1 MSGIITAEQEFIE
14 YLESLVNSKDRGA
27 IANLRRGLGKPP
39 GTVPQADR
47 YVLKF
52 LPEDTEV
59 GQEEPYYLAASL
71 FAFWYQGRDKVI
83 SDPPPNLGS
92 SLRSLVDKEAGSG
105 NRDEVEKRIEKHLVA
120 LLNCHRDDLPEHLR
134 QIVSLLKAKDVPIN
148 WAQLLS
154 DIRHWERDDR
164 IVQKAWARA
173 FWIGSRQKEEKETD
187 QTEVSATEADG
198 D

>member
-1 MSGIITAEQEFIE
+1 MNGTLSTEQEFIK
-14 YLESLVNSKDRGA
+14 YLESLVNNKDRGA

-39 GTVPQADR
+39 GSVPQMDR

-52 LPEDTEV
+52 VSEDSRVE
-59 GQEEPYYLAASL
+59 QEEPYYLVAAL
-71 FAFWYQGRDKVI
+71 FGFWHQGKDKVI

-92 SLRSLVDKEAGSG
+92 SLRSLVNSEAGSG
-105 NRDEVEKRIEKHLVA
+105 NRDEVEKRIEKRLVA

-134 QIVSLLKAKDVPIN
+134 QIVSLLKSKDVPIN

-154 DIRHWERDDR
+154 DIKHWEWDDR
-164 IVQKAWARA
+164 TVQKAWARA
-173 FWIGSRQKEEKETD
+173 FWIGSRKREESKAARA
-187 QTEVSATEADG
+187 EVSATKADE